1 VGVSVGGGE
10 PGADA
15 TPGLWGRRR
24 AFGLGVRWGTGVVLE
39 AEEAEERIEAGL
51 E

>member
-1 VGVSVGGGE
+1 MGVSVGGEE

-15 TPGLWGRRR
+15 TPGLWGGRR

-39 AEEAEERIEAGL
+39 AEEAEDRMGVGL